1 MIHVI
6 AIIELNPGTRDEFLR
21 EFHGI
26 VPTVRAEA
34 GCIEYGPAID
44 ARTSLPQQQRLGE
57 TTVVVVEKWES
68 EAALEAHLAAPH
80 MLSYRERVKSCVREV
95 RLHVL
100 QPAH

>member
-6 AIIELNPGTRDEFLR
+6 AIIELNAGTRDAFLR

-26 VPTVRAEA
+26 VPAVRAEE

-44 ARTSLPQQQRLGE
+44 AATDLPQQQPLGE
-57 TTVVVVEKWES
+57 AVVTVVEKWS
-68 EAALEAHLAAPH
+68 SLERLKAHLVAPH
-80 MLSYRERVKSCVREV
+80 MLAYRERVKPFVKHV

-100 QPAH
+100 QPA